1 MVYQHHPTHTGNFI
15 RNRKDSRSRYKRVV
29 DTHRYAKGNDDNS
42 TINNNIKKKIP
53 NMNNVIERIYQ
64 RTTEYS
70 HPAQATTTANALDL
84 LSSGIYTEE
93 ERFIFELLQNAV
105 DSFDI
110 HKQTVLE
117 IRIVL
122 TDNLLVFMHN
132 GSPFSERDL
141 EGLCDIGNG
150 NKIMDAKK
158 IGYKGIGFKSVFMHS
173 HRVTVWTAGTCFK
186 FDKEACEAFA
196 KSKGSGYEDVKMPW
210 QIIPILTKT
219 PSGINTEGFNVIT
232 YIEISNKKS
241 LKRKVE
247 KLLSDTR
254 FLLFLKV
261 DDLRV
266 SFWEEGEEILN
277 LSKKQTAD
285 ELTLSVNGN
294 PQSSWLI
301 YSTEVKLTSEVKD
314 ALVHDSKTPTK
325 LKDSDSVE
333 ISFAI
338 ALDKD
343 KNIIPLSDAVMY
355 TYLPTSF
362 SFGLNFIV
370 NANFITDAGRQ
381 QIVKD
386 CAWNEFI
393 FAQIPGSYLN
403 WIRESVAKTYSDW
416 YTVLP
421 PYSKSEDELSE
432 AYSAALKDALN
443 TIPFIKAVNGDM
455 VLLQEALT
463 DNIGLNSAIPPK
475 IFNSFVHANI
485 LKNTNAFSLVS
496 SEIGQALQKMYDVA
510 NITTEHVY
518 IILEK
523 ANEYLKNLTDEE
535 MLTFLMWL
543 RGLSQD
549 LNNDFKRSVS
559 YASIFPD
566 KNTNLIAPVESFFPS
581 EYSDKN
587 PDISADAK
595 IIRKSLADKFSD
607 EMIDWLKE
615 LGVQEMSNLSV
626 IEKVLCK
633 KDYITKENCIRV
645 IQFIFDNEQKEH
657 VLDKLTSF
665 KIRML
670 KILTKKGNLETA
682 DNTFMDSSYGIR
694 TNGDSSIL
702 EEYFVSTEYIRKK
715 DDAVKWQLFF
725 RKIGVNTEI
734 CVKIRRF
741 GSTSMLYKSF
751 SSLVDYCTKNETNYS
766 YPIHTCGYFVHIYIQ
781 AQLPPILNFSSDGF
795 SKCKFVW
802 SNAMEHPVNLDGDED
817 YIAGHTGWNHYAYGY
832 FKDNR
837 DGHKYL
843 GELVLPYLLKTRNL
857 LPGTDKQLHRSVELL
872 APTEENYQ
880 LYGHYLP
887 ILDIET
893 QIDNSWFNIL
903 DFKTKLSLSDYLSV
917 LSQISLDKENMTIN
931 KNRINNIYERIADSF
946 DFSENSSDFTLVQ
959 NWGQSHKILSK
970 EGRFESPHSLYLLSS
985 KLSGVELDNQV
996 FHAKY
1001 LENDRF
1007 ASFMIALGVNM
1018 VVDYRE
1024 SIGNGEYKPDINH
1037 IFDRKEDFLTSIAV
1051 GDHFTKDTWEEAK
1064 SKMHNTI
1071 MKMKFYQADNISIYY
1086 GNQGFPKKVYS
1097 KANEFYFVGKFG
1109 LANQELLHDDIMAA
1123 LGLPK
1128 KVSTIFLAILQMDD
1142 FLELKEYIKQKG
1154 YDTSFIE
1161 EHNDLI
1167 RDKNQPA
1174 ATMSG
1179 ENAAYGGL
1187 TKEEMGNALEEAK
1200 EAVLDKLS
1208 KDGFDISNK
1217 EWDGWTCI
1225 DGVRKDGR
1233 EYPLVIRSNKSQR
1246 NTCLSPKDWNQLMK
1260 PNAMFAVV
1268 TNTGIG
1274 TICLREI
1281 LKSKEFISI
1290 KFRSE
1295 NIDNPKHISELATV
1309 FAYFKGIQL
1318 DFESY
1323 IHPVINQWERFMAPE
1338 QATGELPIA
1347 VSPSALPE

>member
-1 MVYQHHPTHTGNFI
+1 MKNL
-15 RNRKDSRSRYKRVV
+15 
-29 DTHRYAKGNDDNS
+29 
-42 TINNNIKKKIP
+42 
-53 NMNNVIERIYQ
+53 IERIYR
-64 RTTEYS
+64 RTTEYT
-70 HPAQATTTANALDL
+70 HPSQATTTANALDL

-105 DSFDI
+105 DSFDS
-110 HKQTVLE
+110 HKQTTLE
-117 IRIVL
+117 IKIIL

-150 NKIMDAKK
+150 NKVTDAKK

-196 KSKGSGYEDVKMPW
+196 KSKGSGYENVKMPW

-219 PSGINTEGFNVIT
+219 PSGINTEGFNVVT

-247 KLLSDTR
+247 KLLSDTH

-266 SFWEEGEEILN
+266 SFWEDGEEILN

-285 ELTLSVNGN
+285 ELTLSVNGK

-301 YSTEVKLTSEVKD
+301 YSTEVKLTSEVKY

-416 YTVLP
+416 YKVLP

-475 IFNSFVHANI
+475 IFNTFVHANI

-559 YASIFPD
+559 CASILPD
-566 KNTNLIAPVESFFPS
+566 EDSNLIAPVESFFPS
-581 EYSDKN
+581 EYSDEN

-595 IIRKSLADKFSD
+595 IIRKSLADKFSH
-607 EMIDWLKE
+607 EIIDWLKE

-633 KDYITKENCIRV
+633 KGYITKENCIKV
-645 IQFIFDNEQKEH
+645 MQFIFDSEQKEH
-657 VLDKLTSF
+657 VLNKLGG
-665 KIRML
+665 KIQML
-670 KILTKKGNLETA
+670 RLLTKSGELETA
-682 DNTFMDSSYGIR
+682 DNMFMDSSYGIR
-694 TNGDSSIL
+694 INEDNSIL
-702 EEYFVSTEYIRKK
+702 NGYFVSTEYIRER
-715 DDAVKWQLFF
+715 DDIIKWQLFF
-725 RKIGVNTEI
+725 RAIGVNTEFYVRKRI
-734 CVKIRRF
+734 F
-741 GSTSMLYKSF
+741 GSNSLLYKSF
-751 SSLVDYCTKNETNYS
+751 FSLVDYCTKNEKKYDQW
-766 YPIHTCGYFVHIYIQ
+766 PIHTCGYFVDIYIQ
-781 AQLPPILNFSSDGF
+781 AQLPPILNFSSDRF
-795 SKCKFVW
+795 TECKFIW
-802 SNAMEHPVNLDGDED
+802 SNTMEHPVNLDSNED
-817 YIAGHTGWNHYAYGY
+817 YIAGHTGFGYYAYGY

-837 DGHKYL
+837 EGHKYL
-843 GELVLPYLLKTRNL
+843 GELVLPYLLRTRNL

-872 APTEENYQ
+872 APNEENYQ
-880 LYGHYLP
+880 LYGNYLP
-887 ILDIET
+887 TLDIKT
-893 QIDNSWFNIL
+893 KIDNSWLNIL
-903 DFKTKLSLSDYLSV
+903 DFKTQLSLSDYLSV
-917 LSQISLDKENMTIN
+917 LSQISLDEESIKIN
-931 KNRINNIYERIADSF
+931 RNRINSIYERIADSF
-946 DFSENSSDFTLVQ
+946 DFSEDSSDYALVR

-970 EGRFESPHSLYLLSS
+970 EGRFELPHSLYLLSS

-1007 ASFMIALGVNM
+1007 AAFMTALGVNM
-1018 VVDYRE
+1018 ITDYRVE
-1024 SIGNGEYKPDINH
+1024 GIEDGKYKPDINH
-1037 IFDRKEDFLTSIAV
+1037 IFVRKEDFLASIAV
-1051 GDHFTKDTWEEAK
+1051 GDSFTKDTWEETK
-1064 SKMHNTI
+1064 SKMHSAI
-1071 MKMKFYQADNISIYY
+1071 MRMEFYQADSISIYY
-1086 GNQGFPKKVYS
+1086 GNQGFPKMVYS
-1097 KANEFYFVGKFG
+1097 KANEFYFVGNFG

-1161 EHNDLI
+1161 DHNDLI
-1167 RDKNQPA
+1167 RAENQPA
-1174 ATMSG
+1174 AIMSG

-1187 TKEEMGNALEEAK
+1187 TKEEMRNALEEAK

-1268 TNTGIG
+1268 ASTGIG

-1281 LKSKEFISI
+1281 LKSKELISI
-1290 KFRSE
+1290 RFSSE
-1295 NIDNPKHISELATV
+1295 NIDNPQHISELATV
-1309 FAYFKGIQL
+1309 FAYFKGIQF

-1323 IHPVINQWERFMAPE
+1323 IHPVVNQWERFMSPE
-1338 QATGELPIA
+1338 QETGELPIA

>member
-1 MVYQHHPTHTGNFI
+1 MKNL
-15 RNRKDSRSRYKRVV
+15 
-29 DTHRYAKGNDDNS
+29 
-42 TINNNIKKKIP
+42 
-53 NMNNVIERIYQ
+53 IERIYR
-64 RTTEYS
+64 RTTEYTYPS
-70 HPAQATTTANALDL
+70 QATTTANALDL

-105 DSFDI
+105 DSFDS
-110 HKQTVLE
+110 HKQTTLE
-117 IRIVL
+117 IKIIL

-150 NKIMDAKK
+150 NKVTDAKK

-196 KSKGSGYEDVKMPW
+196 KSKGSGYENVKMPW

-219 PSGINTEGFNVIT
+219 PSGINTERFNVVT

-261 DDLRV
+261 EDLRV
-266 SFWEEGEEILN
+266 SFWEDGEEILN

-285 ELTLSVNGN
+285 ELTLSVNGK

-301 YSTEVKLTSEVKD
+301 YSTEVKLTSEVKY

-416 YTVLP
+416 YKVLP

-475 IFNSFVHANI
+475 IFNTFVHANI

-559 YASIFPD
+559 CASILPD
-566 KNTNLIAPVESFFPS
+566 EDSNLIAPVESFFPS
-581 EYSDKN
+581 EYSDEN

-595 IIRKSLADKFSD
+595 IIRKSLADKFSH
-607 EMIDWLKE
+607 EIIDWLKE

-633 KDYITKENCIRV
+633 KGYITKENCIKV
-645 IQFIFDNEQKEH
+645 MQFIFDSEQKEH
-657 VLDKLTSF
+657 VLNKLGG
-665 KIRML
+665 KIQML
-670 KILTKKGNLETA
+670 RLLTKSGELETA
-682 DNTFMDSSYGIR
+682 DNMFMDSSYGIR
-694 TNGDSSIL
+694 INEDNSIL
-702 EEYFVSTEYIRKK
+702 NGYFVSTEYIRER
-715 DDAVKWQLFF
+715 DDIIKWQLFF
-725 RKIGVNTEI
+725 RAIGVNTEFYVRKRI
-734 CVKIRRF
+734 F
-741 GSTSMLYKSF
+741 GSNSLLYKSF
-751 SSLVDYCTKNETNYS
+751 FSLVDYCTKNEKKYDQW
-766 YPIHTCGYFVHIYIQ
+766 PIHTCGYFVDIYIQ
-781 AQLPPILNFSSDGF
+781 AQLPPILNFSSDRF
-795 SKCKFVW
+795 AECKFIW
-802 SNAMEHPVNLDGDED
+802 SNTMEHPVNLDSNED
-817 YIAGHTGWNHYAYGY
+817 YIAGHTGFGYYAYGY

-837 DGHKYL
+837 EGHKYL
-843 GELVLPYLLKTRNL
+843 GELVLPYLLRTRNL

-872 APTEENYQ
+872 APNEENYQ
-880 LYGHYLP
+880 LYGNYLP
-887 ILDIET
+887 TLDIKT
-893 QIDNSWFNIL
+893 KIDNSWLNIL
-903 DFKTKLSLSDYLSV
+903 DFKTQLSLSDYLSV
-917 LSQISLDKENMTIN
+917 LSQISLDEESIKIN
-931 KNRINNIYERIADSF
+931 RNRINSIYERIADSF
-946 DFSENSSDFTLVQ
+946 DFSEDSSDYALVR

-970 EGRFESPHSLYLLSS
+970 EGRFELPHSLYLLSS

-1007 ASFMIALGVNM
+1007 AAFMTALGVNM
-1018 VVDYRE
+1018 ITDYRVE
-1024 SIGNGEYKPDINH
+1024 GIEDGKYKPDINH
-1037 IFDRKEDFLTSIAV
+1037 IFVRKEDFLTSIAV
-1051 GDHFTKDTWEEAK
+1051 GDSFTKDTWEEAK
-1064 SKMHNTI
+1064 SKMHSAI
-1071 MKMKFYQADNISIYY
+1071 MRMEFYQADSISIYY
-1086 GNQGFPKKVYS
+1086 GNQGFPKMVYS
-1097 KANEFYFVGKFG
+1097 KANEFYFVGNFG

-1154 YDTSFIE
+1154 YDTSFM

-1167 RDKNQPA
+1167 RDENQPA
-1174 ATMSG
+1174 AIMSG

-1187 TKEEMGNALEEAK
+1187 TKEEMRNALEEAK

-1225 DGVRKDGR
+1225 DGVRKDGK

-1268 TNTGIG
+1268 ASTGIG

-1281 LKSKEFISI
+1281 LKSKELISI
-1290 KFRSE
+1290 RFSSE
-1295 NIDNPKHISELATV
+1295 NIDNPQHISELATV
-1309 FAYFKGIQL
+1309 FAYFKGIQF

-1323 IHPVINQWERFMAPE
+1323 IHPVVNQWERFMSPE
-1338 QATGELPIA
+1338 QETGELPIA

>member
-1 MVYQHHPTHTGNFI
+1 
-15 RNRKDSRSRYKRVV
+15 
-29 DTHRYAKGNDDNS
+29 
-42 TINNNIKKKIP
+42 
-53 NMNNVIERIYQ
+53 MNNVIERIYQ

-70 HPAQATTTANALDL
+70 HPSQATTTANALDL

-219 PSGINTEGFNVIT
+219 PSGINTEGFNVVT

-266 SFWEEGEEILN
+266 SFWEDGEEILN

-294 PQSSWLI
+294 PQSSWLM
-301 YSTEVKLTSEVKD
+301 YSTEVQLTPEIKE
-314 ALVHDSKTPTK
+314 ALVYDSKTPTK
-325 LKDSDSVE
+325 LKESESVE

-403 WIRESVAKTYSDW
+403 WIRESVAKTYSGW
-416 YTVLP
+416 YKVLP

-475 IFNSFVHANI
+475 IFNSFVHTNI

-559 YASIFPD
+559 YASILSD
-566 KNTNLIAPVESFFPS
+566 ENSNLIAPVESFFPS
-581 EYSDKN
+581 EYSDEN
-587 PDISADAK
+587 PDVSADAK
-595 IIRKSLADKFSD
+595 IIRKSLAYKFSH
-607 EMIDWLKE
+607 ELIDWLKE

-633 KDYITKENCIRV
+633 KDYITKENCLRV
-645 IQFIFDNEQKEH
+645 IQFIFDSEQKEH
-657 VLDKLTSF
+657 VLDKLTSL
-665 KIRML
+665 KIGML

-702 EEYFVSTEYIRKK
+702 EEYFVSPEYIRKK

-725 RKIGVNTEI
+725 RRIGVNTEI
-734 CVKIRRF
+734 CVKKRRF
-741 GSTSMLYKSF
+741 GNTSMLYKSF
-751 SSLVDYCTKNETNYS
+751 SSLVDYCIKNETNYG
-766 YPIHTCGYFVHIYIQ
+766 YRIHTCGYFVHIYIQ

-802 SNAMEHPVNLDGDED
+802 SNAMEHPVNLDSGED
-817 YIAGHTGWNHYAYGY
+817 YIAGHTGWNYYAHGY

-887 ILDIET
+887 TLDIET

-903 DFKTKLSLSDYLSV
+903 DFKTKLTLSDYLSV

-931 KNRINNIYERIADSF
+931 KNRVNSIYKRIADSF
-946 DFSENSSDFTLVQ
+946 DFSEGSSDFILVQ
-959 NWGQSHKILSK
+959 SWGKSHRILSK
-970 EGRFESPHSLYLLSS
+970 EGQFELPNSLYLLSS
-985 KLSGVELDNQV
+985 NLSGVELDNQAY
-996 FHAKY
+996 HAKY

-1018 VVDYRE
+1018 ITDYHVE
-1024 SIGNGEYKPDINH
+1024 GIEDGTYISDINNM
-1037 IFDRKEDFLTSIAV
+1037 FVQKEDFLTSVAV
-1051 GDHFTKDTWEEAK
+1051 GDSFTEDTWEEAK
-1064 SKMHNTI
+1064 AKMHNAI
-1071 MKMKFYQADNISIYY
+1071 MRMKFYQADSISIYY
-1086 GNQGFPKKVYS
+1086 GNQGFPKMVYS
-1097 KANEFYFVGKFG
+1097 KANEFYFVGDFG

-1128 KVSTIFLAILQMDD
+1128 KVSTIFLTILQMDD
-1142 FLELKEYIKQKG
+1142 FLELKEYTKQKG

-1174 ATMSG
+1174 AIMSG

-1187 TKEEMGNALEEAK
+1187 TEEEMRNALEEAK

-1217 EWDGWTCI
+1217 EWDGLTRI

-1246 NTCLSPKDWNQLMK
+1246 NTCLSPEDWNQLMK

-1268 TNTGIG
+1268 ASTGIG

-1281 LKSKEFISI
+1281 LKSKELISI
-1290 KFRSE
+1290 RFSSK
-1295 NIDNPKHISELATV
+1295 NIDNPQHISELATV
-1309 FAYFKGIQL
+1309 FAYFKGIQF

-1323 IHPVINQWERFMAPE
+1323 IHPVVNQWERFMSPE
-1338 QATGELPIA
+1338 QETGELPIA

>member
-1 MVYQHHPTHTGNFI
+1 M
-15 RNRKDSRSRYKRVV
+15 
-29 DTHRYAKGNDDNS
+29 
-42 TINNNIKKKIP
+42 NNIIK
-53 NMNNVIERIYQ
+53 RIYQ

-70 HPAQATTTANALDL
+70 HPSQATTTANALDL

-105 DSFDI
+105 DSFDS
-110 HKQTVLE
+110 HKQTTLE
-117 IRIVL
+117 IKIIL

-150 NKIMDAKK
+150 NKVTDAKK

-196 KSKGSGYEDVKMPW
+196 KSKGSGYENVKMPW

-219 PSGINTEGFNVIT
+219 PSGINTEGFNVVT

-266 SFWEEGEEILN
+266 SFWEDGEEILN

-285 ELTLSVNGN
+285 ELTLSVNGK

-416 YTVLP
+416 YKVLP

-475 IFNSFVHANI
+475 IFDSFVHANI

-543 RGLSQD
+543 RDLSQD

-559 YASIFPD
+559 YASILSD
-566 KNTNLIAPVESFFPS
+566 EDSNLIAPIESFFPS

-607 EMIDWLKE
+607 GLINWLKE

-626 IEKVLCK
+626 IEKVLCED
-633 KDYITKENCIRV
+633 DYINQENATDVLRFIFECNKKENVFANIRRSRLENIK
-645 IQFIFDNEQKEH
+645 IQTTSGALKYATELYLSNIYHPVCRIQNTYWDDIFVSEKYLKDESEYAEWALFLKK
-657 VLDKLTSF
+657 LGCSDDIKLTQV
-665 KIRML
+665 R
-670 KILTKKGNLETA
+670 
-682 DNTFMDSSYGIR
+682 Y
-694 TNGDSSIL
+694 GDSSWVMQDPTIKECVRRAKMKEYNTAWDGRKFYLGCAGGVCLYVVSSPLLSIQKSNQLYEFYVQFWERIFNNAVPDKNEDYVFGNTGWGYTKRAMLSDSCYLSKSFIEWVIETKKLLPASDGCLYTANNIL
-702 EEYFVSTEYIRKK
+702 VNTKFNRETFGHYFPVLALEGPLRSEWAERLPFKKELSLTEYLGVIDRISG
-715 DDAVKWQLFF
+715 DDTKEDISANKE
-725 RKIGVNTEI
+725 KI
-734 CVKIRRF
+734 
-741 GSTSMLYKSF
+741 
-751 SSLVDYCTKNETNYS
+751 
-766 YPIHTCGYFVHIYIQ
+766 
-781 AQLPPILNFSSDGF
+781 
-795 SKCKFVW
+795 
-802 SNAMEHPVNLDGDED
+802 
-817 YIAGHTGWNHYAYGY
+817 
-832 FKDNR
+832 NR
-837 DGHKYL
+837 
-843 GELVLPYLLKTRNL
+843 
-857 LPGTDKQLHRSVELL
+857 
-872 APTEENYQ
+872 
-880 LYGHYLP
+880 
-887 ILDIET
+887 
-893 QIDNSWFNIL
+893 
-903 DFKTKLSLSDYLSV
+903 
-917 LSQISLDKENMTIN
+917 
-931 KNRINNIYERIADSF
+931 IYERIADSF
-946 DFSENSSDFTLVQ
+946 DFSEGSSDYALVQ
-959 NWGQSHKILSK
+959 NWGRSHKILSK
-970 EGRFESPHSLYLLSS
+970 EGNFEFPHSLYLLSLN
-985 KLSGVELDNQV
+985 LSGVELDNQV

-1007 ASFMIALGVNM
+1007 AAFMTALGVNM
-1018 VVDYRE
+1018 ITDYRVE
-1024 SIGNGEYKPDINH
+1024 GIEDGKYKPDINH
-1037 IFDRKEDFLTSIAV
+1037 KFVRKEDFFTSIAV
-1051 GDHFTKDTWEEAK
+1051 GDSFTKDTWEEAK
-1064 SKMHNTI
+1064 SKMHSAI
-1071 MKMKFYQADNISIYY
+1071 MRMEFYQADSISIYY
-1086 GNQGFPKKVYS
+1086 GNQGFPKMVYS
-1097 KANEFYFVGKFG
+1097 KANEFYFVGNFE

-1167 RDKNQPA
+1167 RAGNQPA
-1174 ATMSG
+1174 AIMSG

-1187 TKEEMGNALEEAK
+1187 TKEEMRNALEEAK

-1268 TNTGIG
+1268 ASTGIG

-1281 LKSKEFISI
+1281 LKSKELISI
-1290 KFRSE
+1290 RFSSE
-1295 NIDNPKHISELATV
+1295 NIDNPQHISELATV
-1309 FAYFKGIQL
+1309 FAYFKGIQF

-1323 IHPVINQWERFMAPE
+1323 IHPVVNQWERFMSPE
-1338 QATGELPIA
+1338 QETGELPIA

>member
-1 MVYQHHPTHTGNFI
+1 M
-15 RNRKDSRSRYKRVV
+15 
-29 DTHRYAKGNDDNS
+29 
-42 TINNNIKKKIP
+42 NNI
-53 NMNNVIERIYQ
+53 IERIYQ

-70 HPAQATTTANALDL
+70 HPSQATTTANALDL

-105 DSFDI
+105 DSFDM

-219 PSGINTEGFNVIT
+219 PSGINTEGFNVVT

-266 SFWEEGEEILN
+266 SFWEDGVEILN

-285 ELTLSVNGN
+285 ELTLSVNGK

-301 YSTEVKLTSEVKD
+301 YSTEVKLTPAVKD
-314 ALVHDSKTPTK
+314 ALMHDSKTPTK

-393 FAQIPGSYLN
+393 FAQIPKSYLDWMKN
-403 WIRESVAKTYSDW
+403 LAKKYSDW
-416 YTVLP
+416 YKVLP
-421 PYSKSEDELSE
+421 PYPKSDDELSE
-432 AYSAALKDALN
+432 AYSTALKDALN

-463 DNIGLNSAIPPK
+463 DHIGLHPAIPPK
-475 IFNSFVHANI
+475 IFESFVHTNI
-485 LKNTNAFSLVS
+485 LKNTNFFSLVS
-496 SEIGQALQKMYDVA
+496 SEVGQALQKMYGVA
-510 NITTEHVY
+510 NVTIEQVH

-523 ANEYLKNLTDEE
+523 SNEYLKDLTDEE
-535 MLTFLMWL
+535 TLTFLMWL

-559 YASIFPD
+559 YANILFD
-566 KNTNLIAPVESFFPS
+566 KDSNLIAPVESFFPS
-581 EYSDKN
+581 EYSDEN

-595 IIRKSLADKFSD
+595 IIRQSLADKFSN
-607 EMIDWLKE
+607 ELIDWLKE

-633 KDYITKENCIRV
+633 KDYITKENCIKV
-645 IQFIFDNEQKEH
+645 MQFIFDSEQKEH
-657 VLDKLTSF
+657 VLDKLGR
-665 KIRML
+665 KIHML
-670 KILTKKGNLETA
+670 RLLTKSGELETA
-682 DNTFMDSSYGIR
+682 DNMFMDSSYGIR
-694 TNGDSSIL
+694 INGDNSIL
-702 EEYFVSTEYIRKK
+702 DEYFVSAEYIRKR
-715 DDAVKWQLFF
+715 DNIMKWQLFF
-725 RKIGVNTEI
+725 REIGVNTEFYVRKRI
-734 CVKIRRF
+734 F
-741 GSTSMLYKSF
+741 GSKSLLYKSF
-751 SSLVDYCTKNETNYS
+751 SSLVDYCTKNEKKYGQW
-766 YPIHTCGYFVHIYIQ
+766 PIHTSGLFVHIYIQ

-802 SNAMEHPVNLDGDED
+802 SNAMEHPVNLDSGED
-817 YIAGHTGWNHYAYGY
+817 YIAGHTGWNYYAHGY

-887 ILDIET
+887 TLDIET

-903 DFKTKLSLSDYLSV
+903 DFKTKLTLSDYLSV

-931 KNRINNIYERIADSF
+931 KNRVNSIYERIADSF
-946 DFSENSSDFTLVQ
+946 DFSEGSSDFILVQ
-959 NWGQSHKILSK
+959 SWGKSHRILSK
-970 EGRFESPHSLYLLSS
+970 EGQFELPNSLYLLSS
-985 KLSGVELDNQV
+985 NLSGVELDNQAY
-996 FHAKY
+996 HAKY

-1018 VVDYRE
+1018 ITDYHVE
-1024 SIGNGEYKPDINH
+1024 GIEDGTYISDINNM
-1037 IFDRKEDFLTSIAV
+1037 FVQKEDFLTSVAV
-1051 GDHFTKDTWEEAK
+1051 GDSFTEDTWEEAK
-1064 SKMHNTI
+1064 AKMHNAI
-1071 MKMKFYQADNISIYY
+1071 MRMEFYQADSISIYY
-1086 GNQGFPKKVYS
+1086 GNQGFPKMVYS
-1097 KANEFYFVGKFG
+1097 KANEFYFVGNFG

-1174 ATMSG
+1174 AIMSG

-1187 TKEEMGNALEEAK
+1187 TKEEMRNALEEAK

-1268 TNTGIG
+1268 ASTGIG
-1274 TICLREI
+1274 TISLREI
-1281 LKSKEFISI
+1281 LKSKELISI
-1290 KFRSE
+1290 RFSSE
-1295 NIDNPKHISELATV
+1295 NIDNPQHISELATV
-1309 FAYFKGIQL
+1309 FAYFKGIQF

-1323 IHPVINQWERFMAPE
+1323 IHPVVSQWERFMSPE
-1338 QATGELPIA
+1338 QETGELPIA

>member
-1 MVYQHHPTHTGNFI
+1 MKNL
-15 RNRKDSRSRYKRVV
+15 
-29 DTHRYAKGNDDNS
+29 
-42 TINNNIKKKIP
+42 
-53 NMNNVIERIYQ
+53 IERIYR
-64 RTTEYS
+64 RTTEYT
-70 HPAQATTTANALDL
+70 HPSQATTTANALDL

-105 DSFDI
+105 DSFDP
-110 HKQTVLE
+110 HERATLE
-117 IRIVL
+117 IRIVI

-150 NKIMDAKK
+150 NKAMDTEK

-173 HRVTVWTAGTCFK
+173 HRVAVWTAGTCFK

-196 KSKGSGYEDVKMPW
+196 KSKGNGYENAKMPW
-210 QIIPILTKT
+210 QIIPILTEA
-219 PSGINTEGFNVIT
+219 PSGINTEGFNVVT

-266 SFWEEGEEILN
+266 SFWEDGEEILN

-285 ELTLSVNGN
+285 ELTLSVNGK

-301 YSTEVKLTSEVKD
+301 YSTEVKLTSEVKY

-416 YTVLP
+416 YKVLP

-475 IFNSFVHANI
+475 IFNTFVHANI

-559 YASIFPD
+559 CASILPD
-566 KNTNLIAPVESFFPS
+566 EDSNLIAPVESFFPS
-581 EYSDKN
+581 EYSDEN

-595 IIRKSLADKFSD
+595 IIRKSLADKFSH
-607 EMIDWLKE
+607 EIIDWLKE

-633 KDYITKENCIRV
+633 KGYITKENCIKV
-645 IQFIFDNEQKEH
+645 MQFIFDSEQKEH
-657 VLDKLTSF
+657 VLNKLGG
-665 KIRML
+665 KIQML
-670 KILTKKGNLETA
+670 RLLTKSGELETA
-682 DNTFMDSSYGIR
+682 DNMFMDSSYGIR
-694 TNGDSSIL
+694 INEDNSIL
-702 EEYFVSTEYIRKK
+702 NGYFVSTEYIRER
-715 DDAVKWQLFF
+715 DDIIKWQLFF
-725 RKIGVNTEI
+725 RAIGVNTEFYVRKRI
-734 CVKIRRF
+734 F
-741 GSTSMLYKSF
+741 GSNSLLYKSF
-751 SSLVDYCTKNETNYS
+751 FSLVDYCTKNEKKYDQW
-766 YPIHTCGYFVHIYIQ
+766 PIHTCGYFVDIYIQ
-781 AQLPPILNFSSDGF
+781 AQLPPILNFSSDRF
-795 SKCKFVW
+795 AECKFIW
-802 SNAMEHPVNLDGDED
+802 SNTMEHPVNLDSNED
-817 YIAGHTGWNHYAYGY
+817 YIAGHTGFGYYAYGY

-837 DGHKYL
+837 EGHKYL
-843 GELVLPYLLKTRNL
+843 GELVLPYLLRTRNL

-872 APTEENYQ
+872 APNEENYQ
-880 LYGHYLP
+880 LYGNYLP
-887 ILDIET
+887 TLDIKT
-893 QIDNSWFNIL
+893 KIDNSWLNIL
-903 DFKTKLSLSDYLSV
+903 DFKTQLSLSDYLSV
-917 LSQISLDKENMTIN
+917 LSQISLDEESIKIN
-931 KNRINNIYERIADSF
+931 RNRINSIYERIADSF
-946 DFSENSSDFTLVQ
+946 DFSEDSSDYALVR

-970 EGRFESPHSLYLLSS
+970 EGRFELPHSLYLLSS

-1007 ASFMIALGVNM
+1007 AAFMTALGVNM
-1018 VVDYRE
+1018 ITDYRVE
-1024 SIGNGEYKPDINH
+1024 GIEDGKYKPDTNH
-1037 IFDRKEDFLTSIAV
+1037 IFVRKEDFLTSIAV
-1051 GDHFTKDTWEEAK
+1051 GDSFTKDTWEEAK
-1064 SKMHNTI
+1064 SKMHSAI
-1071 MKMKFYQADNISIYY
+1071 MRMEFYQADSISIYY
-1086 GNQGFPKKVYS
+1086 GNQGFPKMVYS
-1097 KANEFYFVGKFG
+1097 KANEFYFVGNFG

-1167 RDKNQPA
+1167 RDENQPA
-1174 ATMSG
+1174 AIMSG

-1187 TKEEMGNALEEAK
+1187 TKEEMRNALEEAK

-1225 DGVRKDGR
+1225 DGVRKDGK

-1268 TNTGIG
+1268 ASTGIG

-1281 LKSKEFISI
+1281 LKSKELISI
-1290 KFRSE
+1290 RFSSE
-1295 NIDNPKHISELATV
+1295 NIDNPQHISELATV
-1309 FAYFKGIQL
+1309 FAYFKGIQF

-1323 IHPVINQWERFMAPE
+1323 IHPVVNQWERFMSPE
-1338 QATGELPIA
+1338 QETGELPIA

>member
-1 MVYQHHPTHTGNFI
+1 M
-15 RNRKDSRSRYKRVV
+15 
-29 DTHRYAKGNDDNS
+29 
-42 TINNNIKKKIP
+42 NNI
-53 NMNNVIERIYQ
+53 IERIYQ

-70 HPAQATTTANALDL
+70 HPSQATTTANALDL

-105 DSFDI
+105 DSFDM

-219 PSGINTEGFNVIT
+219 PSGINTEGFNVVT

-266 SFWEEGEEILN
+266 SFWEDGVEILN

-285 ELTLSVNGN
+285 ELTLSVNGK

-301 YSTEVKLTSEVKD
+301 YSTGVKLTPAVKD
-314 ALVHDSKTPTK
+314 ALMHDSKTPTK

-393 FAQIPGSYLN
+393 FAQIPKSYLDWMKN
-403 WIRESVAKTYSDW
+403 LAKKYSDW
-416 YTVLP
+416 YKVLP
-421 PYSKSEDELSE
+421 PYPKSDDELSE
-432 AYSAALKDALN
+432 AYSTALKDALN

-463 DNIGLNSAIPPK
+463 DHIGLHPAIPPK
-475 IFNSFVHANI
+475 IFESFVHTNI
-485 LKNTNAFSLVS
+485 LKNTNFFSLVS
-496 SEIGQALQKMYDVA
+496 SEVGQALQKMYGVA
-510 NITTEHVY
+510 NVTIEQVH

-523 ANEYLKNLTDEE
+523 SNEYLKDLTDEE
-535 MLTFLMWL
+535 TLTFLMWL

-559 YASIFPD
+559 YANILFD
-566 KNTNLIAPVESFFPS
+566 KDSNLIAPVESFFPS
-581 EYSDKN
+581 EYSDEN

-595 IIRKSLADKFSD
+595 IIRQSLADKFSN
-607 EMIDWLKE
+607 ELIDWLKE

-633 KDYITKENCIRV
+633 KDYITKENCIKV
-645 IQFIFDNEQKEH
+645 MQFIFDSEQKEH
-657 VLDKLTSF
+657 VLDKLGR
-665 KIRML
+665 KIHML
-670 KILTKKGNLETA
+670 RLLTKSGELETA
-682 DNTFMDSSYGIR
+682 DNMFMDSSYGIR
-694 TNGDSSIL
+694 INGDNSIL
-702 EEYFVSTEYIRKK
+702 DEYFVSAEYIRKR
-715 DDAVKWQLFF
+715 DNIMKWQLFF
-725 RKIGVNTEI
+725 REIGVNTEFYVRKRI
-734 CVKIRRF
+734 F
-741 GSTSMLYKSF
+741 GSKSLLYKSF
-751 SSLVDYCTKNETNYS
+751 SSLVDYCTKNEKKYGQW
-766 YPIHTCGYFVHIYIQ
+766 PIHTSGLFVHIYIQ

-802 SNAMEHPVNLDGDED
+802 SNAMEHPVNLDSGED
-817 YIAGHTGWNHYAYGY
+817 YIAGHTGWNYYAHGY

-887 ILDIET
+887 TLDIET

-903 DFKTKLSLSDYLSV
+903 DFKTKLTLSDYLSV
-917 LSQISLDKENMTIN
+917 LSQISQDKENMTIN
-931 KNRINNIYERIADSF
+931 KNRVNSIYERIADSF
-946 DFSENSSDFTLVQ
+946 DFSEGSSDFILVQ
-959 NWGQSHKILSK
+959 SWGKSHRILSK
-970 EGRFESPHSLYLLSS
+970 EGQFELPNSLYLLSS
-985 KLSGVELDNQV
+985 NLSGVELDNQAY
-996 FHAKY
+996 HAKY

-1018 VVDYRE
+1018 ITDYHVE
-1024 SIGNGEYKPDINH
+1024 GIEDGTYISDINNM
-1037 IFDRKEDFLTSIAV
+1037 FVQKEDFLTSVAV
-1051 GDHFTKDTWEEAK
+1051 GDSFTEDTWEEAK
-1064 SKMHNTI
+1064 AKMHNAI
-1071 MKMKFYQADNISIYY
+1071 MRMEFYQADSISIYY
-1086 GNQGFPKKVYS
+1086 GNQGFPKMVYS
-1097 KANEFYFVGKFG
+1097 KANEFYFVGNFG

-1174 ATMSG
+1174 AIMSG

-1187 TKEEMGNALEEAK
+1187 TKEEMRNALEEAK

-1268 TNTGIG
+1268 ASTGIG
-1274 TICLREI
+1274 TISLREI
-1281 LKSKEFISI
+1281 LKSKELISI
-1290 KFRSE
+1290 RFSSE
-1295 NIDNPKHISELATV
+1295 NIDNPQHISELATV
-1309 FAYFKGIQL
+1309 FAYFKGIQF

-1323 IHPVINQWERFMAPE
+1323 IHPVVSQWERFMSPE
-1338 QATGELPIA
+1338 QETGELPIA

>member
-1 MVYQHHPTHTGNFI
+1 M
-15 RNRKDSRSRYKRVV
+15 
-29 DTHRYAKGNDDNS
+29 
-42 TINNNIKKKIP
+42 NNI
-53 NMNNVIERIYQ
+53 IERIYQ

-70 HPAQATTTANALDL
+70 HPSQATTTANALDL

-105 DSFDI
+105 DSFDM

-186 FDKEACEAFA
+186 FDKEACEAYA
-196 KSKGSGYEDVKMPW
+196 KSKGSGYENVKMPW

-219 PSGINTEGFNVIT
+219 PSGINTEEFNVVT

-247 KLLSDTR
+247 KLLSDAR

-261 DDLRV
+261 DDIRI
-266 SFWEEGEEILN
+266 SFWDKGEEILN
-277 LSKKQTAD
+277 LSKKQVGD
-285 ELTLSVNGN
+285 VLTLSTNGK

-301 YSTEVKLTSEVKD
+301 HSTEVKLTPEVKN

-325 LKDSDSVE
+325 LKDSESVE

-393 FAQIPGSYLN
+393 FAQIPGNYLN
-403 WIRESVAKTYSDW
+403 WIKESVAKKYPDW
-416 YTVLP
+416 YKVLP
-421 PYSKSEDELSE
+421 PYPKSDDELSE
-432 AYSAALKDALN
+432 AYFTALKDALN
-443 TIPFIKAVNGDM
+443 SIPFVKAINGDM
-455 VLLQEALT
+455 VLLKEALT
-463 DNIGLNSAIPPK
+463 DNIGLYSAIPPK
-475 IFNSFVHANI
+475 TFESFVHTNI
-485 LKNTNAFSLVS
+485 LKNTKSFSLIS
-496 SEIGQALQKMYDVA
+496 SEVGQALQQLYDVA
-510 NITTEHVY
+510 NITTKHVH

-523 ANEYLKNLTDEE
+523 ANEYLKDFTEE
-535 MLTFLMWL
+535 ETLTFLIWL
-543 RGLSQD
+543 KSLLEGS
-549 LNNDFKRSVS
+549 NNDFKRLAS
-559 YASIFPD
+559 YASILPD
-566 KNTNLIAPVESFFPS
+566 ENSNLIAPVESFFPS
-581 EYSDKN
+581 EYSDEN
-587 PDISADAK
+587 PDVSADAK
-595 IIRKSLADKFSD
+595 IIRKSLAYKFSH
-607 EMIDWLKE
+607 ELIDWLKE

-633 KDYITKENCIRV
+633 KGYITKENCIKV
-645 IQFIFDNEQKEH
+645 MQFIFDSEQKEH
-657 VLDKLTSF
+657 VLDKLGR
-665 KIRML
+665 KIQML
-670 KILTKKGNLETA
+670 RLLTKSGELETA
-682 DNTFMDSSYGIR
+682 DNMFMDSSYGIR
-694 TNGDSSIL
+694 INGDNSIL
-702 EEYFVSTEYIRKK
+702 DGYFVSTEYIRKR
-715 DDAVKWQLFF
+715 DDIIKWQLFF
-725 RKIGVNTEI
+725 RAIGVNTEFYVRKRI
-734 CVKIRRF
+734 F
-741 GSTSMLYKSF
+741 GSKSLLYKSF
-751 SSLVDYCTKNETNYS
+751 SSLVDYCTKNEKKYGQW
-766 YPIHTCGYFVHIYIQ
+766 PIHTGGLFVHIYIQ

-802 SNAMEHPVNLDGDED
+802 SNVVEHPVDLDSDED
-817 YIAGHTGWNHYAYGY
+817 YIAGHTGWNNYAYGY

-837 DGHKYL
+837 EGHKYL
-843 GELVLPYLLKTRNL
+843 GELVLPYLLRTRNL

-872 APTEENYQ
+872 APTEENHQ
-880 LYGHYLP
+880 LYGYYLP
-887 ILDIET
+887 TLDIESKM
-893 QIDNSWFNIL
+893 DNSWFNIL
-903 DFKTKLSLSDYLSV
+903 DFKTKLTLSDYLSV

-931 KNRINNIYERIADSF
+931 KNRINSIYERIADSF
-946 DFSENSSDFTLVQ
+946 DFSEGSSDFTLVQ

-970 EGRFESPHSLYLLSS
+970 EGRFESPHSLYLLFSS

-1018 VVDYRE
+1018 VVDYHE
-1024 SIGNGEYKPDINH
+1024 YIGNGEYKPDINH
-1037 IFDRKEDFLTSIAV
+1037 IFARKEDFFTSIAV
-1051 GDHFTKDTWEEAK
+1051 GDSFTKDTWEEAK
-1064 SKMHNTI
+1064 SKMHNAI
-1071 MKMKFYQADNISIYY
+1071 MKMKFYQADSISIYY
-1086 GNQGFPKKVYS
+1086 GNQGFPKMVYS

-1109 LANQELLHDDIMAA
+1109 LANQELLHNDIMTA
-1123 LGLPK
+1123 LELPK
-1128 KVSTIFLAILQMDD
+1128 KVSTIFLAILQMDN

-1154 YDTSFIE
+1154 YDASFIE
-1161 EHNDLI
+1161 DHVDINLI
-1167 RDKNQPA
+1167 ENRTTA
-1174 ATMSG
+1174 IMRG

-1187 TKEEMGNALEEAK
+1187 TREEMKNALEEAK
-1200 EAVLDKLS
+1200 DVILDKLS
-1208 KDGFDISNK
+1208 KDGFDLSNK
-1217 EWDGWTCI
+1217 KWDGWTCI
-1225 DGVRKDGR
+1225 DGVRKNGI

-1246 NTCLSPKDWNQLMK
+1246 NTCLSPIDWNQLMK

>member
-1 MVYQHHPTHTGNFI
+1 MKNL
-15 RNRKDSRSRYKRVV
+15 
-29 DTHRYAKGNDDNS
+29 
-42 TINNNIKKKIP
+42 
-53 NMNNVIERIYQ
+53 IERIYR
-64 RTTEYS
+64 RTTEYT
-70 HPAQATTTANALDL
+70 HPSQATTTANALDL

-105 DSFDI
+105 DSFDP
-110 HKQTVLE
+110 HERATLE
-117 IRIVL
+117 IRIVI

-150 NKIMDAKK
+150 NKITDAKK

-196 KSKGSGYEDVKMPW
+196 KSKGSGYENVKMPW

-219 PSGINTEGFNVIT
+219 PSGINTEGFNVVT

-266 SFWEEGEEILN
+266 SFWEDGEEILN

-285 ELTLSVNGN
+285 ELTLSVNGK

-301 YSTEVKLTSEVKD
+301 YSTEVKLTSEVKY

-416 YTVLP
+416 YKVLP

-475 IFNSFVHANI
+475 IFNTFVHANI

-496 SEIGQALQKMYDVA
+496 SEIGRALQKMYDVA

-559 YASIFPD
+559 CASILPD
-566 KNTNLIAPVESFFPS
+566 EDSNLIAPVESFFPS
-581 EYSDKN
+581 EYSDEN

-595 IIRKSLADKFSD
+595 IIRKSLADKFSH
-607 EMIDWLKE
+607 EIIDWLKE

-633 KDYITKENCIRV
+633 KGYITKENCIKV
-645 IQFIFDNEQKEH
+645 MQFIFDSEQKEH
-657 VLDKLTSF
+657 VLNKLGG
-665 KIRML
+665 KIQML
-670 KILTKKGNLETA
+670 RLLTKSGELETA
-682 DNTFMDSSYGIR
+682 DNMFMDSSYGIR
-694 TNGDSSIL
+694 INEDNSIL
-702 EEYFVSTEYIRKK
+702 NGYFVSTEYIRER
-715 DDAVKWQLFF
+715 DDIIKWQLFF
-725 RKIGVNTEI
+725 RAIGVNTEFYVRKRI
-734 CVKIRRF
+734 F
-741 GSTSMLYKSF
+741 GSNSLLYKSF
-751 SSLVDYCTKNETNYS
+751 FSLVDYCTKNEKKYDQW
-766 YPIHTCGYFVHIYIQ
+766 PIHTCGYFVDIYIQ
-781 AQLPPILNFSSDGF
+781 AQLPPILNFSSDRF
-795 SKCKFVW
+795 AECKFIW
-802 SNAMEHPVNLDGDED
+802 SNTMEHPVNLDSNED
-817 YIAGHTGWNHYAYGY
+817 YIAGHTGFGYYAYGY

-837 DGHKYL
+837 EGHKYL
-843 GELVLPYLLKTRNL
+843 GELVLPYLLRTRNL

-872 APTEENYQ
+872 APNEENYQ
-880 LYGHYLP
+880 LYGNYLP
-887 ILDIET
+887 TLDIKT
-893 QIDNSWFNIL
+893 KIDNSWLNIL
-903 DFKTKLSLSDYLSV
+903 DFKTQLSLSDYLSV
-917 LSQISLDKENMTIN
+917 LSQISLDEESIKIN
-931 KNRINNIYERIADSF
+931 RNRINSIYERIADSF
-946 DFSENSSDFTLVQ
+946 DFSEDSSDYALVR

-970 EGRFESPHSLYLLSS
+970 EGRFELPHSLYLLSS

-1007 ASFMIALGVNM
+1007 AAFMTALGVNM
-1018 VVDYRE
+1018 ITDYRVE
-1024 SIGNGEYKPDINH
+1024 GIEDGKYKPDINH
-1037 IFDRKEDFLTSIAV
+1037 IFVRKEDFLTSIAV
-1051 GDHFTKDTWEEAK
+1051 GDSFTKDTWEEAK
-1064 SKMHNTI
+1064 SKMHSAI
-1071 MKMKFYQADNISIYY
+1071 MRMEFYQADSISIYY
-1086 GNQGFPKKVYS
+1086 GNQGFPKMVYS
-1097 KANEFYFVGKFG
+1097 KANEFYFVGNFG

-1167 RDKNQPA
+1167 RDENQPA
-1174 ATMSG
+1174 AIMSG

-1187 TKEEMGNALEEAK
+1187 TKEEMRNALEEAK

-1225 DGVRKDGR
+1225 DGVRKDGK

-1268 TNTGIG
+1268 ASTGIG

-1281 LKSKEFISI
+1281 LKSKELISI
-1290 KFRSE
+1290 RFSSE
-1295 NIDNPKHISELATV
+1295 NIDNPQHISELATV
-1309 FAYFKGIQL
+1309 FAYFKGIQF

-1323 IHPVINQWERFMAPE
+1323 IHPVVNQWERFMSPE
-1338 QATGELPIA
+1338 QETGELPIA

>member
-1 MVYQHHPTHTGNFI
+1 MKNL
-15 RNRKDSRSRYKRVV
+15 
-29 DTHRYAKGNDDNS
+29 
-42 TINNNIKKKIP
+42 
-53 NMNNVIERIYQ
+53 IERIYR
-64 RTTEYS
+64 RTTEYT
-70 HPAQATTTANALDL
+70 HPSQATTTANALDL

-105 DSFDI
+105 DSFDS
-110 HKQTVLE
+110 HKQTTLE
-117 IRIVL
+117 IKIIL

-150 NKIMDAKK
+150 NKVTDAKK

-196 KSKGSGYEDVKMPW
+196 KSKGSGYENVKMPW

-219 PSGINTEGFNVIT
+219 PSGINTERFNVVT

-266 SFWEEGEEILN
+266 SFWEDGEEILN

-285 ELTLSVNGN
+285 ELTLSVNGK

-301 YSTEVKLTSEVKD
+301 YSTEVKLTSEVKY

-416 YTVLP
+416 YKVLP

-475 IFNSFVHANI
+475 IFNTFVHANI

-559 YASIFPD
+559 CASILPD
-566 KNTNLIAPVESFFPS
+566 EDSNLIAPVESFFPS
-581 EYSDKN
+581 EYSDEN

-595 IIRKSLADKFSD
+595 IIRKSLADKFSH
-607 EMIDWLKE
+607 EIIDWLKE

-633 KDYITKENCIRV
+633 KGYITKENCIKV
-645 IQFIFDNEQKEH
+645 MQFIFDSEQKEH
-657 VLDKLTSF
+657 VLNKLGG
-665 KIRML
+665 KIQML
-670 KILTKKGNLETA
+670 RLLTKSGELETA
-682 DNTFMDSSYGIR
+682 DNMFMDSSYGIR
-694 TNGDSSIL
+694 INEDNSIL
-702 EEYFVSTEYIRKK
+702 NGYFVSTEYIRER
-715 DDAVKWQLFF
+715 DDIIKWQLFF
-725 RKIGVNTEI
+725 RAIGVNTEFYVRKRI
-734 CVKIRRF
+734 F
-741 GSTSMLYKSF
+741 GSNSLLYKSF
-751 SSLVDYCTKNETNYS
+751 FSLVDYCTKNEKKYDQW
-766 YPIHTCGYFVHIYIQ
+766 PIHTCGYFVDIYIQ
-781 AQLPPILNFSSDGF
+781 AQLPPILNFSSDRF
-795 SKCKFVW
+795 AECKFIW
-802 SNAMEHPVNLDGDED
+802 SNTMEHPVNLDSNED
-817 YIAGHTGWNHYAYGY
+817 YIAGHTGFGYYAYGY

-837 DGHKYL
+837 EGHKYL
-843 GELVLPYLLKTRNL
+843 GELVLPYLLRTRNL

-872 APTEENYQ
+872 APNEENYQ
-880 LYGHYLP
+880 LYGNYLP
-887 ILDIET
+887 TLDIKT
-893 QIDNSWFNIL
+893 KIDNSWLNIL
-903 DFKTKLSLSDYLSV
+903 DFKTQLSLSDYLSV
-917 LSQISLDKENMTIN
+917 LSQISLDEESIKIN
-931 KNRINNIYERIADSF
+931 RNRINSIYERIADSF
-946 DFSENSSDFTLVQ
+946 DFSEDSSDYALVR

-970 EGRFESPHSLYLLSS
+970 EGRFELPHSLYLLSS

-1007 ASFMIALGVNM
+1007 AAFMTALGVNM
-1018 VVDYRE
+1018 ITDYRVE
-1024 SIGNGEYKPDINH
+1024 GIEDGKYKPDINH
-1037 IFDRKEDFLTSIAV
+1037 IFVRKEDFLTSIAV
-1051 GDHFTKDTWEEAK
+1051 GDSFTKDTWEEAK
-1064 SKMHNTI
+1064 SKMHSAI
-1071 MKMKFYQADNISIYY
+1071 MRMEFYQADSISIYY
-1086 GNQGFPKKVYS
+1086 GNQGFPKMVYS
-1097 KANEFYFVGKFG
+1097 KANEFYFVGNFG

-1167 RDKNQPA
+1167 RDENQPA
-1174 ATMSG
+1174 AIMSG

-1187 TKEEMGNALEEAK
+1187 TKEEMRNALEEAK

-1225 DGVRKDGR
+1225 DGVRKDGK

-1268 TNTGIG
+1268 ASTGIG

-1281 LKSKEFISI
+1281 LKSKELISI
-1290 KFRSE
+1290 RFSSE
-1295 NIDNPKHISELATV
+1295 NIDNPQHISELATV
-1309 FAYFKGIQL
+1309 FAYFKGIQF

-1323 IHPVINQWERFMAPE
+1323 IHPVVNQWERFMSPE
-1338 QATGELPIA
+1338 QETGELPIA

>member
-1 MVYQHHPTHTGNFI
+1 MKNL
-15 RNRKDSRSRYKRVV
+15 
-29 DTHRYAKGNDDNS
+29 
-42 TINNNIKKKIP
+42 
-53 NMNNVIERIYQ
+53 IERIYR
-64 RTTEYS
+64 RTTEYT
-70 HPAQATTTANALDL
+70 HPSQATTTANALDL

-105 DSFDI
+105 DSFDP
-110 HKQTVLE
+110 HERATLE
-117 IRIVL
+117 IRIVI

-150 NKIMDAKK
+150 NKITDAKK

-196 KSKGSGYEDVKMPW
+196 KSKGSGYENVKMPW

-219 PSGINTEGFNVIT
+219 PSGINTEGFNVVT

-266 SFWEEGEEILN
+266 SFWEDGEEILN

-285 ELTLSVNGN
+285 ELTLSVNGK

-301 YSTEVKLTSEVKD
+301 YSTEVKLTSEVKY

-416 YTVLP
+416 YKVLP

-475 IFNSFVHANI
+475 IFNTFVHANI

-496 SEIGQALQKMYDVA
+496 SEIGRALQKMYDVA

-559 YASIFPD
+559 CASILPD
-566 KNTNLIAPVESFFPS
+566 EDSNLIAPVESFFPS
-581 EYSDKN
+581 EYSDEN

-595 IIRKSLADKFSD
+595 IIRKSLADKFSH
-607 EMIDWLKE
+607 EIIDWLKE

-633 KDYITKENCIRV
+633 KGYITKENCIKV
-645 IQFIFDNEQKEH
+645 MQFIFDSEQKEH
-657 VLDKLTSF
+657 VLNKLGG
-665 KIRML
+665 KIQML
-670 KILTKKGNLETA
+670 RLLTKSGELETA
-682 DNTFMDSSYGIR
+682 DNMFMDSSYGIR
-694 TNGDSSIL
+694 INEDNSIL
-702 EEYFVSTEYIRKK
+702 NGYFVSTEYIRER
-715 DDAVKWQLFF
+715 DDIIKWQLFF
-725 RKIGVNTEI
+725 RAIGVNTEFYVRKRI
-734 CVKIRRF
+734 F
-741 GSTSMLYKSF
+741 GSNSLLYKSF
-751 SSLVDYCTKNETNYS
+751 FSLVDYCTKNEKKYDQW
-766 YPIHTCGYFVHIYIQ
+766 PIHTCGYFVDIYIQ
-781 AQLPPILNFSSDGF
+781 AQLPPILNFSSDRF
-795 SKCKFVW
+795 AECKFIW
-802 SNAMEHPVNLDGDED
+802 SNTMEHPVNLDSNED
-817 YIAGHTGWNHYAYGY
+817 YIAGHTGFGYYAYGY

-837 DGHKYL
+837 EGHKYL
-843 GELVLPYLLKTRNL
+843 GELVLPYLLRTRNL

-872 APTEENYQ
+872 APNEENYQ
-880 LYGHYLP
+880 LYGNYLP
-887 ILDIET
+887 TLDIKT
-893 QIDNSWFNIL
+893 KIDNSWLNIL
-903 DFKTKLSLSDYLSV
+903 DFKTQLSLSDYLSV
-917 LSQISLDKENMTIN
+917 LSQISLDEESIKIN
-931 KNRINNIYERIADSF
+931 RNRINSIYERIADSF
-946 DFSENSSDFTLVQ
+946 DFSEDSSDYALVR

-970 EGRFESPHSLYLLSS
+970 KGRFELPHSLYLLSS

-1007 ASFMIALGVNM
+1007 AAFMTALGVNM
-1018 VVDYRE
+1018 ITDYRVE
-1024 SIGNGEYKPDINH
+1024 GIEDGKYKPDINH
-1037 IFDRKEDFLTSIAV
+1037 IFVRKEDFLTSIAV
-1051 GDHFTKDTWEEAK
+1051 GDSFTKDTWEEAK
-1064 SKMHNTI
+1064 SKMHSAI
-1071 MKMKFYQADNISIYY
+1071 MRMEFYQADSISIYY
-1086 GNQGFPKKVYS
+1086 GNQGFPKMVYS
-1097 KANEFYFVGKFG
+1097 KANEFYFVGNFG

-1167 RDKNQPA
+1167 RDENQPA
-1174 ATMSG
+1174 AIMSG

-1187 TKEEMGNALEEAK
+1187 TKEEMRNALEEAK

-1225 DGVRKDGR
+1225 DGVRKDGK

-1268 TNTGIG
+1268 ASTGIG

-1281 LKSKEFISI
+1281 LKSKELISI
-1290 KFRSE
+1290 RFSSE
-1295 NIDNPKHISELATV
+1295 NIDNPQHISELATV
-1309 FAYFKGIQL
+1309 FAYFKGIQF

-1323 IHPVINQWERFMAPE
+1323 IHPVVNQWERFMSPE
-1338 QATGELPIA
+1338 QETGELPIA

>member
-1 MVYQHHPTHTGNFI
+1 MKNL
-15 RNRKDSRSRYKRVV
+15 
-29 DTHRYAKGNDDNS
+29 
-42 TINNNIKKKIP
+42 
-53 NMNNVIERIYQ
+53 IERIYR
-64 RTTEYS
+64 RTTEYT
-70 HPAQATTTANALDL
+70 HPSQATTTANALDL

-105 DSFDI
+105 DSFDP
-110 HKQTVLE
+110 HERATLE
-117 IRIVL
+117 IRIVI

-150 NKIMDAKK
+150 NKITDAKK

-196 KSKGSGYEDVKMPW
+196 KSKGSGYENVKMPW

-219 PSGINTEGFNVIT
+219 PSGINTEGFNVVT

-266 SFWEEGEEILN
+266 SFWEDGEEILN

-285 ELTLSVNGN
+285 ELTLSVNGK

-301 YSTEVKLTSEVKD
+301 YSTEVKLTSEVKY

-416 YTVLP
+416 YKVLP

-475 IFNSFVHANI
+475 IFNTFVHANI

-496 SEIGQALQKMYDVA
+496 SEIGRALQKMYDVA

-559 YASIFPD
+559 CASILPD
-566 KNTNLIAPVESFFPS
+566 EDSNLIAPVESFFPS
-581 EYSDKN
+581 EYSDEN

-595 IIRKSLADKFSD
+595 IIRKSLADKFSH
-607 EMIDWLKE
+607 EIIDWLKE

-633 KDYITKENCIRV
+633 KGYITKENCIKV
-645 IQFIFDNEQKEH
+645 MQFIFDSEQKEH
-657 VLDKLTSF
+657 VLNKLGG
-665 KIRML
+665 KIQML
-670 KILTKKGNLETA
+670 RLLTKSGELETA
-682 DNTFMDSSYGIR
+682 DNMFMDSSYGIR
-694 TNGDSSIL
+694 INEDNSIL
-702 EEYFVSTEYIRKK
+702 NGYFVSTEYIRER
-715 DDAVKWQLFF
+715 DDIIKWQLFF
-725 RKIGVNTEI
+725 RAIGVNTEFYVRKRI
-734 CVKIRRF
+734 F
-741 GSTSMLYKSF
+741 GSNSLLYKSF
-751 SSLVDYCTKNETNYS
+751 FSLVDYCTKNEKKYDQW
-766 YPIHTCGYFVHIYIQ
+766 PIHTCGYFVDIYIQ
-781 AQLPPILNFSSDGF
+781 AQLPPILNFSSDRF
-795 SKCKFVW
+795 AECKFIW
-802 SNAMEHPVNLDGDED
+802 SNTMEHPVNLDSNED
-817 YIAGHTGWNHYAYGY
+817 YIAGHTGFGYYAYGY

-837 DGHKYL
+837 EGHKYL
-843 GELVLPYLLKTRNL
+843 GELVLPYLLRTRNL

-872 APTEENYQ
+872 APNEENYQ
-880 LYGHYLP
+880 LYGNYLP
-887 ILDIET
+887 TLDIKT
-893 QIDNSWFNIL
+893 KIDNSWLNIL
-903 DFKTKLSLSDYLSV
+903 DFKTQLSLSDYLSV
-917 LSQISLDKENMTIN
+917 LSQISLDEESIKIN
-931 KNRINNIYERIADSF
+931 RNRINSIYERIADSF
-946 DFSENSSDFTLVQ
+946 DFSEDSSDYALVR

-970 EGRFESPHSLYLLSS
+970 EGRFELPHSLYLLSS

-1007 ASFMIALGVNM
+1007 AAFMTALGVNM
-1018 VVDYRE
+1018 ITDYRVE
-1024 SIGNGEYKPDINH
+1024 GIEDGKYKPDINH
-1037 IFDRKEDFLTSIAV
+1037 IFVRKEDFLTSIAV
-1051 GDHFTKDTWEEAK
+1051 GDSFTKDTWEEAK
-1064 SKMHNTI
+1064 SKMHSAI
-1071 MKMKFYQADNISIYY
+1071 MRMEFYQADSISIYY
-1086 GNQGFPKKVYS
+1086 GNQGFPKMVYS
-1097 KANEFYFVGKFG
+1097 KANEFYFVGNFE

-1167 RDKNQPA
+1167 RDENQPA
-1174 ATMSG
+1174 AIMSG

-1187 TKEEMGNALEEAK
+1187 TKEEMRNALEEAK

-1225 DGVRKDGR
+1225 DGVRKDGK

-1268 TNTGIG
+1268 ASTGIG

-1281 LKSKEFISI
+1281 LKSKELISI
-1290 KFRSE
+1290 RFSSE
-1295 NIDNPKHISELATV
+1295 NIDNPQHISELATV
-1309 FAYFKGIQL
+1309 FAYFKGIQF

-1323 IHPVINQWERFMAPE
+1323 IHPVVNQWERFMSPE
-1338 QATGELPIA
+1338 QETGELPIA

>member
-1 MVYQHHPTHTGNFI
+1 MKNL
-15 RNRKDSRSRYKRVV
+15 
-29 DTHRYAKGNDDNS
+29 
-42 TINNNIKKKIP
+42 
-53 NMNNVIERIYQ
+53 IERIYR
-64 RTTEYS
+64 RTTEYI
-70 HPAQATTTANALDL
+70 HPSQATTTANALDL

-105 DSFDI
+105 DSFDS
-110 HKQTVLE
+110 HKQTTLE
-117 IRIVL
+117 IKIIL

-150 NKIMDAKK
+150 NKVTDAKK

-196 KSKGSGYEDVKMPW
+196 KSKGSGYENVKMPW

-219 PSGINTEGFNVIT
+219 PSGINTEGFNVVT
-232 YIEISNKKS
+232 YIKISNKKS

-266 SFWEEGEEILN
+266 SFWEAGEEILN

-285 ELTLSVNGN
+285 ELTLSVNGK

-301 YSTEVKLTSEVKD
+301 YSTEVKLTSEVKY

-416 YTVLP
+416 YKVLP

-475 IFNSFVHANI
+475 IFNTFVHANI

-559 YASIFPD
+559 CASILPD
-566 KNTNLIAPVESFFPS
+566 EDSNLIAPVESFFPS
-581 EYSDKN
+581 EYSDEN

-595 IIRKSLADKFSD
+595 IIRKSLADKFSH
-607 EMIDWLKE
+607 EIIDWLKE

-633 KDYITKENCIRV
+633 KGYITKENCIKV
-645 IQFIFDNEQKEH
+645 MQFIFDSEQKEH
-657 VLDKLTSF
+657 VLNKLGG
-665 KIRML
+665 KIQML
-670 KILTKKGNLETA
+670 RLLTKSGELETA
-682 DNTFMDSSYGIR
+682 DNMFMDSSYGIR
-694 TNGDSSIL
+694 INEDNSIL
-702 EEYFVSTEYIRKK
+702 NGYFVSTEYIRER
-715 DDAVKWQLFF
+715 DDIIKWQLFF
-725 RKIGVNTEI
+725 RAIGVNTEFYVRKRI
-734 CVKIRRF
+734 F
-741 GSTSMLYKSF
+741 GSNSLLYKSF
-751 SSLVDYCTKNETNYS
+751 FSLVDYCTKNEKKYDQW
-766 YPIHTCGYFVHIYIQ
+766 PIHTCGYFVDIYIQ
-781 AQLPPILNFSSDGF
+781 AQLPPILNFSSDRF
-795 SKCKFVW
+795 AECKFIW
-802 SNAMEHPVNLDGDED
+802 SNTMEHPVNLDSNED
-817 YIAGHTGWNHYAYGY
+817 YIAGHTGFGYYAYGY

-837 DGHKYL
+837 EGHKYL
-843 GELVLPYLLKTRNL
+843 GELVLPYLLRTRNL

-872 APTEENYQ
+872 APNEENYQ
-880 LYGHYLP
+880 LYGNYLP
-887 ILDIET
+887 TLDIKT
-893 QIDNSWFNIL
+893 KIDNSWLNIL
-903 DFKTKLSLSDYLSV
+903 DFKTQLSLSDYLSV
-917 LSQISLDKENMTIN
+917 LSQISLDEESIKIN
-931 KNRINNIYERIADSF
+931 RNRINSIYERIADSF
-946 DFSENSSDFTLVQ
+946 DFSEDSSDYALVR

-970 EGRFESPHSLYLLSS
+970 EGRFELPHSLYLLSS

-1007 ASFMIALGVNM
+1007 AAFMTALGVNM
-1018 VVDYRE
+1018 ITDYRVE
-1024 SIGNGEYKPDINH
+1024 GIEDGKYKPDINH
-1037 IFDRKEDFLTSIAV
+1037 IFVRKEDFLTSIAV
-1051 GDHFTKDTWEEAK
+1051 GDSFTKDTWEEAK
-1064 SKMHNTI
+1064 SKMHSAI
-1071 MKMKFYQADNISIYY
+1071 MRMEFYQADSISIYY
-1086 GNQGFPKKVYS
+1086 GNQGFPKMVYS
-1097 KANEFYFVGKFG
+1097 KANEFYFVGNFG

-1167 RDKNQPA
+1167 RDENQPA
-1174 ATMSG
+1174 AIMSG

-1187 TKEEMGNALEEAK
+1187 TKEEMRNALEEAK

-1225 DGVRKDGR
+1225 DGVRKDGK

-1246 NTCLSPKDWNQLMK
+1246 NTCLSPKDWNQLMR

-1268 TNTGIG
+1268 ASTGIG

-1281 LKSKEFISI
+1281 LKSKELISI
-1290 KFRSE
+1290 RFSSE
-1295 NIDNPKHISELATV
+1295 NIDNPQHISELATV
-1309 FAYFKGIQL
+1309 FAYFKGIQF

-1323 IHPVINQWERFMAPE
+1323 IHPVVNQWERFMSPE
-1338 QATGELPIA
+1338 QETGELPIA

>member
-1 MVYQHHPTHTGNFI
+1 MKNL
-15 RNRKDSRSRYKRVV
+15 
-29 DTHRYAKGNDDNS
+29 
-42 TINNNIKKKIP
+42 
-53 NMNNVIERIYQ
+53 IERIYR
-64 RTTEYS
+64 RTTEYT
-70 HPAQATTTANALDL
+70 HPSQATTTANALDL

-105 DSFDI
+105 DSFDS
-110 HKQTVLE
+110 HKQTTLE
-117 IRIVL
+117 IKIIL

-150 NKIMDAKK
+150 NKVTDAKK

-196 KSKGSGYEDVKMPW
+196 KSKGSGYENVKMPW

-219 PSGINTEGFNVIT
+219 PSGINTEGFNVVT

-266 SFWEEGEEILN
+266 SFWEDGEEILN

-285 ELTLSVNGN
+285 ELTLSVNGK

-301 YSTEVKLTSEVKD
+301 YSTEVKLTSEVKY

-343 KNIIPLSDAVMY
+343 KNKNIIPLSDAVMY

-416 YTVLP
+416 YKVLP

-475 IFNSFVHANI
+475 IFNTFVHANI

-559 YASIFPD
+559 CASILPD
-566 KNTNLIAPVESFFPS
+566 EDSNLIAPVESFFPS
-581 EYSDKN
+581 EYSDEN

-595 IIRKSLADKFSD
+595 IIRKSLADKFSH
-607 EMIDWLKE
+607 EIIDWLKE

-633 KDYITKENCIRV
+633 KGYITKENCIKV
-645 IQFIFDNEQKEH
+645 MQFIFDSEQKEH
-657 VLDKLTSF
+657 VLNKLGG
-665 KIRML
+665 KIQML
-670 KILTKKGNLETA
+670 RLLTKSGELETA
-682 DNTFMDSSYGIR
+682 DNMFMDSSYGIR
-694 TNGDSSIL
+694 INEDNSIL
-702 EEYFVSTEYIRKK
+702 NGYFVSTEYIRER
-715 DDAVKWQLFF
+715 DDIIKWQLFF
-725 RKIGVNTEI
+725 RAIGVNTEFYVRKRI
-734 CVKIRRF
+734 F
-741 GSTSMLYKSF
+741 GSNSLLYKSF
-751 SSLVDYCTKNETNYS
+751 FSLVDYCTKNEKKNDQW
-766 YPIHTCGYFVHIYIQ
+766 PIHTCGYFVDIYIQ
-781 AQLPPILNFSSDGF
+781 AQLPPILNFSSDRF
-795 SKCKFVW
+795 AECKFIW
-802 SNAMEHPVNLDGDED
+802 SNTMEHPVNLDSNED
-817 YIAGHTGWNHYAYGY
+817 YIAGHTGFGYYAYGY

-837 DGHKYL
+837 EGHKYL
-843 GELVLPYLLKTRNL
+843 GELVLPYLLRTRNL

-872 APTEENYQ
+872 APNEENYQ
-880 LYGHYLP
+880 LYGNYLP
-887 ILDIET
+887 TLDIKT
-893 QIDNSWFNIL
+893 KIDNSWLNIL
-903 DFKTKLSLSDYLSV
+903 DFKTQLSLSDYLSV
-917 LSQISLDKENMTIN
+917 LSQISLDEESIKIN
-931 KNRINNIYERIADSF
+931 RNRINSIYERIADSF
-946 DFSENSSDFTLVQ
+946 DFSEDSSDYALVR

-970 EGRFESPHSLYLLSS
+970 EGRFELPHSLYLLSS

-1007 ASFMIALGVNM
+1007 AAFMTALGVNM
-1018 VVDYRE
+1018 ITDYRVE
-1024 SIGNGEYKPDINH
+1024 GIEDGKYKPDINH
-1037 IFDRKEDFLTSIAV
+1037 IFVRKEDFLTSIAV
-1051 GDHFTKDTWEEAK
+1051 GDSFTKDTWEEAK
-1064 SKMHNTI
+1064 SKMHSAI
-1071 MKMKFYQADNISIYY
+1071 MRMEFYQADSISIYY
-1086 GNQGFPKKVYS
+1086 GNQGFPKMVYS
-1097 KANEFYFVGKFG
+1097 KANEFYFVGNFG

-1167 RDKNQPA
+1167 RDENQPA
-1174 ATMSG
+1174 AIMSG

-1187 TKEEMGNALEEAK
+1187 TKEEMRNALEEAK

-1268 TNTGIG
+1268 ASTGIG

-1281 LKSKEFISI
+1281 LKSKELISI
-1290 KFRSE
+1290 RFSSE
-1295 NIDNPKHISELATV
+1295 NIDNPQHISELATV
-1309 FAYFKGIQL
+1309 FAYFKGIQF

-1323 IHPVINQWERFMAPE
+1323 IHPVVNQWERFMSPE
-1338 QATGELPIA
+1338 QETGELPIA